1 VNLIR
6 GKSIFVLAVCVMAG
20 TSLFPVAGKAQEVI
34 RGEFR
39 LTQEV
44 HWENSVL
51 PKGDYVFF
59 VEPNRW
65 PFAVRVEQEGGSF
78 SGLFIPQDLLRPGRP
93 GKTGIVVGTMGND
106 TYVLSLQLKELGE
119 ELDFSSPATEALKQ
133 PVDPTPG
140 DKTGASSS
148 RQAAEYLTIINPN
161 HEKVSPEEIDKV
173 YLRACEAAEKEFN
186 RPTPIRP
193 RLILRLGANGNVLR
207 SPMQEVQL
215 KKWDEY
221 RFADAVVQLAL
232 HDKVTPEQRVRLSNA
247 AINEAEATINICELK
262 ACAR

>member
-1 VNLIR
+1 MNLIR
-6 GKSIFVLAVCVMAG
+6 GKSIFVFAVCVMAG
-20 TSLFPVAGKAQEVI
+20 TILFPVAGKAQEVV

-51 PKGDYVFF
+51 PMGDYVFF
-59 VEPNRW
+59 VEPDHW
-65 PFAVRVEQEGGSF
+65 PFAVRVEQEGGGF

-106 TYVLSLQLKELGE
+106 TYVMSLQLRELGV
-119 ELDFSSPATEALKQ
+119 ELDFSLPVTEALKQ
-133 PVDPTPG
+133 PGDPTPG

-148 RQAAEYLTIINPN
+148 RAAEYLTILNPN
-161 HEKVSPEEIDKV
+161 HEKVSPEEIEKV
-173 YLRACEAAEKEFN
+173 YLRTCEAVEKELN

-193 RLILRLGANGNVLR
+193 HLILRLGANGNVLR

-247 AINEAEATINICELK
+247 AISEAEATINICELK
-262 ACAR
+262 ACVN